1 MVVLAWSA
9 FIYGLIAWTSHIGFD
24 WRKFDPV
31 WLLPLFLAP
40 MVNTGRKFVE
50 HLGMESSDPIL
61 GTRTIVADN
70 VLTRMTSFF
79 NFDIAV
85 HGPHRR
91 NAKLNHNER
100 TPKLRAYQQDHPEL
114 LVPVFGSY
122 LAAIIDM
129 APCLWNRPSTGDSQS
144 NRQVH
149 TSEAMGD

>member
-1 MVVLAWSA
+1 
-9 FIYGLIAWTSHIGFD
+9 
-24 WRKFDPV
+24 
-31 WLLPLFLAP
+31 